1 MIVSRTPFRVSF
13 FGGGTDLPEFYLKH
27 TGRVLSTSIDKYMY
41 LFVHKF
47 FDERIQIKYSK
58 TELVEKISDIK
69 HPLAREILKKFNLNG
84 IDINSIADIPAGTGL
99 GSSSSYTVGLLK
111 SLYKYSG
118 IEIKKQ
124 DLAEEASFIEI
135 NILKEPI
142 GKQDQY
148 ASAFGGLN
156 LISFHKDKPVSVEE
170 IKLRKKTSTK
180 LQENLLMF
188 YTGKTRTASSI
199 LKEQKKR
206 TANKEEVLQT
216 LCKMSDLAL
225 EGAEA
230 LKSDSLNDFGILLNN
245 AWELKKTITNNI
257 SNKHLDLIYE
267 KGIDAGALGDKVL
280 GAGGGGFII
289 FYVDKK
295 NHKDIRNSLVEYRE
309 LRFNFEKNGSSIIYP

>member
-69 HPLAREILKKFNLNG
+69 HPLAREVLKKFNING

-111 SLYKYSG
+111 SLYEYSG

-156 LISFHKDKPVSVEE
+156 LISFHKDKPVSIEE

-188 YTGKTRTASSI
+188 YTGKTRSASSI
-199 LKEQKKR
+199 LAEQKKR
-206 TANKEEVLQT
+206 TVNEEEVFQT

-225 EGAEA
+225 EGTEA
-230 LKSDSLNDFGILLNN
+230 LRSDSLNDFGILLNK
-245 AWELKKTITNNI
+245 AWELKKTITKNI
-257 SNKHLDLIYE
+257 SNQHLDLIYK
-267 KGIDAGALGDKVL
+267 KGIDAGALGGKVL

-309 LRFNFEKNGSSIIYP
+309 LRFNFDKKGSSIIYP

>member
-267 KGIDAGALGDKVL
+267 KGIDAGALGGKVL